1 MSKIDSNLESLNQNH
16 QNNSSS
22 QPVLPRQGWEDK
34 QAFVKVVIRA
44 KRALDIAEINNLLN

>member
-22 QPVLPRQGWEDK
+22 QSVLPRQGWEDK
-34 QAFVKVVIRA
+34 QVFVKVVIRA